1 MANIIEING
10 YAISSSNSGGGGSD
24 FPYTGSAII
33 SGSLIVTGSTIS
45 TLGFTGS
52 LFGTASWAANALTA
66 SLVSTASRLN
76 AANTSIFAASSNRMI
91 ITASNGIIMNAGS
104 VGVNIESDFYVTG
117 SVGFGSLITSS
128 TTHVL
133 TYDTSSKQVYFTAS
147 SAIGGGSST
156 STSSFIGNGLSS
168 SFNIN
173 HGFNTRNLHI
183 TVYDSA
189 SGDIVYPDLRHTNA
203 NTSSIIFANPP
214 STNQYV
220 VYISQ

>member
-1 MANIIEING
+1 MKIHYPNI
-10 YAISSSNSGGGGSD
+10 
-24 FPYTGSAII
+24 TGSAIA
-33 SGSLIVTGSTIS
+33 LN
-45 TLGFTGS
+45 GFTGS
-52 LFGTASWAANALTA
+52 LLGTASYATTASFALNGGSGGNFVTSSWTGSSTSQFSGTA
-66 SLVSTASRLN
+66 SLALTSSRLN
-76 AANTSIFAASSNRMI
+76 AANTSIFAASSNRMV
-91 ITASNGIIMNAGS
+91 ITASNGIIMDAGNVGLSIESGFFVSGS
-104 VGVNIESDFYVTG
+104 VR
-117 SVGFGSLITSS
+117 FGSLVTSS
-128 TTHVL
+128 TTTNVL
-133 TYDTSSKQVYFTAS
+133 TYDTSTQQVYFTAS
-147 SAIGGGSST
+147 SAIGRGSSI

-214 STNQYV
+214 LANQYV

>member
-1 MANIIEING
+1 MKIDSPSI
-10 YAISSSNSGGGGSD
+10 
-24 FPYTGSAII
+24 TGSFAAQNGLT
-33 SGSLIVTGSTIS
+33 S
-45 TLGFTGS
+45 S
-52 LFGTASWAANALTA
+52 LFGTASWATNVLTA
-66 SLVSTASRLN
+66 SLATNALTSSRLN

-91 ITASNGIIMNAGS
+91 ITASNGIIINAGS
-104 VGVNIESDFYVTG
+104 VGVNIESNFYTTG
-117 SVGFGSLITSS
+117 SVGFGGLVTSS
-128 TTHVL
+128 TTTNVL
-133 TYDTSSKQVYFTAS
+133 TYDTSTQQVYFTAS

-189 SGDIVYPDLRHTNA
+189 SGDIVYPDLKHTNN

-214 STNQYV
+214 STNQYIA
-220 VYISQ
+220 YISQ